1 MARKRRIRW
10 NLQTIAGFVAI
21 LLGLVIVGAALY
33 EVFGNR
39 QEDSVYQSATIDAD
53 NAARTGT
60 IKPID
65 PGGSPVGKLRT
76 DDGTTGGGT
85 SSVFANEYG
94 DRGTHEVTISVTGGR
109 VGYAAQWRDGKQKAR
124 GTTNGTWTR
133 TRTIKGG
140 FPLAQVT
147 IQGIMSARASC
158 TITVDGIEKSS
169 EAITKTWGV
178 TWCIG

>member
-39 QEDSVYQSATIDAD
+39 QEDSVYQSATIEAD

-60 IKPID
+60 IQPID
-65 PGGSPVGKLRT
+65 PGGSKVGKLRT
-76 DDGTTGGGT
+76 DDGAPAR

-94 DRGTHEVTISVTGGR
+94 ARGTHEVTVSVSGGR
-109 VGYAAQWRDGKQKAR
+109 VGYDAQWRDGKQKAR
-124 GTTNGTWTR
+124 GTTTGTWSR
-133 TRTIKGG
+133 TRTLKGG

-147 IQGIMSARASC
+147 IQGIASARASC

-169 EAITKTWGV
+169 EAITKAWGV